1 MLVGQVL
8 GGTNSIGTPP
18 AAFAMSDGM
27 RMRYDLAAPALADY
41 VTGYA
46 IYAADDRAPMVNW
59 YLPAPAM
66 LSITVDAGPITV
78 SVGNHRFGPLE
89 RASLYGP
96 TSRAFRTVTT
106 GGVAVGIG
114 LSALGWAK
122 MVGKPAADHHNR
134 VSSLGSVLGTQVV
147 DRFTSGLDALD
158 DDALIKPLLDSVLA
172 PMFAKRHPHEDLIRA
187 FTALTVTDGVIE
199 MKDVA
204 DRLDIATH
212 ELRRMATRHFGMP
225 PKLLLRRAR
234 FLRSFIGLIRAE
246 GLGDY
251 SGIDSSY
258 FDASHFL
265 RDAATFLGT
274 TPRRFI
280 QSETTFLRASL
291 RARAA
296 VIGAPTQALH
306 GVEKRTT
313 AGAAPRSD
321 PRSDAR
327 SDPRSDEDHNRQQ
340 ISL

>member
-8 GGTNSIGTPP
+8 GGTNGIGAPS
-18 AAFAMSDGM
+18 AAFAMPPGM
-27 RMRYDLAAPALADY
+27 RMRYDLPDASLAEY

-66 LSITVDAGPITV
+66 LSFTVDAGQIDV
-78 SVGNHRFGPLE
+78 SIGNHRFGPLD

-96 TSRAFRTVTT
+96 TSRAFRTVTH
-106 GGVAVGIG
+106 GGVAVGVG
-114 LSALGWAK
+114 LSALGWAR
-122 MVGKPAADHHNR
+122 MIGRPAADYHNR
-134 VSSLGSVLGTQVV
+134 VASLGSILGPQVAK
-147 DRFTSGLDALD
+147 RFTDGLDALD
-158 DDALIKPLLDSVLA
+158 TDTMIKPLLDSLLA
-172 PMFAKRHPHEDLIRA
+172 PMFAKRSPHEDNIRA
-187 FTALTVTDGVIE
+187 FTTLMVTDGVIE

-204 DRLDIATH
+204 DRLAIPTH

-225 PKLLLRRAR
+225 PKLLLRRSR

-265 RDAATFLGT
+265 RDAGTFLGT

-280 QSETTFLRASL
+280 GGETVFLRASL

-306 GVEKRTT
+306 GVEKKTVPGTT
-313 AGAAPRSD
+313 TRPPD
-321 PRSDAR
+321 P
-327 SDPRSDEDHNRQQ
+327 PHHHVT
-340 ISL
+340 L